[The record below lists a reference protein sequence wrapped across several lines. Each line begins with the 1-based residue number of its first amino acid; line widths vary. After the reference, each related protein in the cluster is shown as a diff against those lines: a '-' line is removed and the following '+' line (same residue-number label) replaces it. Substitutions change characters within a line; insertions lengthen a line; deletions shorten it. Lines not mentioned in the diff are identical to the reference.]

1 MIKPEGPNAPQ
12 LEIRQL
18 RVIPEIILGPVDLFF
33 FSRRKGVPNS
43 SWSANKNKQN
53 RKMTAQKEK
62 LGSLWHNR
70 KTKKKD

>member
-1 MIKPEGPNAPQ
+1 MIKPEGPNVLQ

-18 RVIPEIILGPVDLFF
+18 RVIPEIILGPADFF
-33 FSRRKGVPNS
+33 FSRCKGVPSS

-70 KTKKKD
+70 KKKKKD